1 MTNIQK
7 INKIEKIKLESF
19 IAGLIEASEQSA
31 LEYASQSLK
40 EAEIDYRIAISK
52 EVIEILFIWKM
63 GCITHYVGSYEYP
76 NESEVVLEQYSIL
89 LDKDNKK
96 KWYAD
101 ITLAYEHIE
110 NSLIN

>member
-1 MTNIQK
+1 MTNIQTMSQ
-7 INKIEKIKLESF
+7 IEKIKLESF
-19 IAGLIEASEQSA
+19 IAGLIEASGQQA
-31 LEYASQSLK
+31 FEYAGPSLK
-40 EAEIDYRIAISK
+40 EAEIDYKIAISK

-89 LDKDNKK
+89 LDRDNKK
-96 KWYAD
+96 KWYTD

-110 NSLIN
+110 SSLIN